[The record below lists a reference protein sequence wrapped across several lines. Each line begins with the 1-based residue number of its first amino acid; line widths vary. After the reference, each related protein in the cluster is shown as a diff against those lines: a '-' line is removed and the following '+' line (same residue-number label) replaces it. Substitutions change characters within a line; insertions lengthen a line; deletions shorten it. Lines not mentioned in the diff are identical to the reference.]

1 MRRSP
6 RTTHRL
12 GASVLFLALAP
23 VPFAAHSA
31 DDPIAAEMSIEGGI
45 VVMQTVPVANFTVM
59 NVRLFN
65 PEGRLVFSAR
75 STGEAVLWSPR
86 AYDPDGRYRFEAV
99 TVTYDPA
106 LDSGV
111 EDGPNGERLIRL
123 RGGFVVEGG
132 VVTSREGSG
141 KDETNPKQRQE
152 P

>member
-1 MRRSP
+1 M
-6 RTTHRL
+6 
-12 GASVLFLALAP
+12 
-23 VPFAAHSA
+23 
-31 DDPIAAEMSIEGGI
+31 
-45 VVMQTVPVANFTVM
+45 
-59 NVRLFN
+59 
-65 PEGRLVFSAR
+65 
-75 STGEAVLWSPR
+75 
-86 AYDPDGRYRFEAV
+86 